1 MDLQDKRALVT
12 GGARR
17 IGREICLALA
27 RKGARVAIYCNR
39 SFEQARELARECP
52 GSVVVDADL
61 ADPGA
66 RGALVRIAAEA
77 LDGLDI
83 LVNNASVYGRT
94 PLPEIEEEDLDE
106 ILEVNLKAPFLLA
119 RDAGVTMREAGS
131 GIIVNLT
138 DWATRRPYPDF
149 LPYFAA
155 KAGLESATAGL
166 ARAFAP
172 EVRVNAVAPGA
183 ILPPDPPDAAYEA
196 EIRAATPLG
205 RFGGADSVVSTV
217 LFLIANEFVTGQT
230 ITVDGGRSLR

>member
-1 MDLQDKRALVT
+1 MDLKDKRALVT
-12 GGARR
+12 GGGRR

-27 RKGARVAIYCNR
+27 RKGARVAIHCNR
-39 SFEQARELARECP
+39 SFEQARELAQECP

-77 LDGLDI
+77 LGGLDL
-83 LVNNASVYGRT
+83 LVNNASVYGRI
-94 PLPEIEEEDLDE
+94 PLPEIEDESLDE
-106 ILEVNLKAPFLLA
+106 SLEVNLKAPLLLA
-119 RDAGVTMREAGS
+119 RDAGLAMREAGS
-131 GIIVNLT
+131 GVIVNLT

-166 ARAFAP
+166 ARALAP
-172 EVRVNAVAPGA
+172 QVRVNAVAPGA

-196 EIRAATPLG
+196 KILDATPLG
-205 RFGGADSVVSTV
+205 RFGGADAVVSTV
-217 LFLIANEFVTGQT
+217 LFLVANDFITGQT